1 MSKKL
6 PKVLQSS
13 QDSTVI
19 SLTIKSAMVM
29 LAPALMVYAKYTGT
43 SPEVIN
49 DLTVVVLSIASTV
62 GVLYGAI
69 RKLKK

>member
-1 MSKKL
+1 MKKKL
-6 PKVLQSS
+6 PKMLQSS
-13 QDSTVI
+13 QGSTVI
-19 SLTIKSAMVM
+19 SLTIKSAMWM

-49 DLTVVVLSIASTV
+49 DLITVVLAVASTV

-69 RKLKK
+69 RKFK

>member
-6 PKVLQSS
+6 PKILQSS
-13 QDSTVI
+13 QDQTVI
-19 SLTIKSAMVM
+19 SLTIKSALAM

-49 DLTVVVLSIASTV
+49 DLITVVLAIASTV
-62 GVLYGAI
+62 GVLYGAV
-69 RKLKK
+69 RKFK